1 MQEKSVSQ
9 ALDFRR
15 SVRVYDSGKSIDIVK
30 VKKCITQAT
39 LAPSSSNMQLW
50 EFHHVISKNKI
61 QQIAKSCFNQPA
73 AKTAEQLVIVVV
85 RRDLWRKRLDSN
97 INNIKFSLSKIQNL
111 DPIKKKKA
119 LQYYE
124 KLVPMLYSDFFGIK
138 GFIKKIYVKMIGLYK
153 PIYQEVGSS
162 DVRVI
167 THKSAALAAQS
178 FMVSMAGIGYDTCPM
193 EGFDSNRV
201 KKDLNISSKTE
212 ISMVIG
218 CGIRKK
224 DGIYGKRF
232 RVSIDETY
240 HIH

>member
-9 ALDFRR
+9 AIDFRR
-15 SVRVYDSGKSIDIVK
+15 SVRIYDSEKPIEIDK

-50 EFHHVISKNKI
+50 EFHHIVSKNKI
-61 QQIAKSCFNQPA
+61 QQLAKSCFNQPA
-73 AKTAEQLVIVVV
+73 AKTAKQLVVVLV
-85 RRDLWRKRLDSN
+85 RKDLWKNRLNSN
-97 INNIKFSLSKIQNL
+97 INNLKTSLSKIKNL

-119 LQYYE
+119 LHYYE
-124 KLVPMLYSDFFGIK
+124 KLVPMIYSDFFRIK
-138 GFIKKIYVKMIGLYK
+138 SIFKKLYVKIIGLFK
-153 PIYQEVGSS
+153 PMYQEVGFS

-167 THKSAALAAQS
+167 AHKSAALAAQS
-178 FMVSMAGIGYDTCPM
+178 FMISMAGIGYDTCPM

-201 KKDLNISSKTE
+201 KKDLDVSSKSE
-212 ISMVIG
+212 ISMIIA

-224 DGIYGKRF
+224 DGVYGKRF
-232 RVSIDETY
+232 RVPLEETY